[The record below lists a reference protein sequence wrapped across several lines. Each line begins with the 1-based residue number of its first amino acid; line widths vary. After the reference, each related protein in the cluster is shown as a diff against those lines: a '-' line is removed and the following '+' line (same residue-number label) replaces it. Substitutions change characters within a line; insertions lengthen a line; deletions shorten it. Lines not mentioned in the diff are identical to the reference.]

1 MNVKIIKICKNIN
14 TILFKIYYVP
24 KPISSSDSGS
34 GSSFFFSSL
43 AGALSV
49 LAGATAAGALKKN
62 NFIIYI
68 VMYILYKIQCDIW
81 SKKQ

>member
-1 MNVKIIKICKNIN
+1 MIIIIEYKNIKLCKNIN
-14 TILFKIYYVP
+14 ITLFKIYYVP

-49 LAGATAAGALKKN
+49 LAGAAAAGALKNKKCYYIKMQCDN
-62 NFIIYI
+62 YMIYI
-68 VMYILYKIQCDIW
+68 
-81 SKKQ
+81 KQ